1 MSFNKLKS
9 WAKIN
14 LSLNVIKRLPTDY
27 HKIESLITFA
37 QLSDEIKIKKIDK
50 KKNKIFFLGK
60 FSKGINKKNTV
71 VKLLKLLEEE
81 KLIKD

>member
-14 LSLNVIKRLPTDY
+14 LSLHIIKRLPNNY

-37 QLSDEIKIKKIDK
+37 QLSDEIKIKKINK
-50 KKNKIFFLGK
+50 KKTQNFFFRKVFKRNKQ
-60 FSKGINKKNTV
+60 KKYSC
-71 VKLLKLLEEE
+71 
-81 KLIKD
+81 